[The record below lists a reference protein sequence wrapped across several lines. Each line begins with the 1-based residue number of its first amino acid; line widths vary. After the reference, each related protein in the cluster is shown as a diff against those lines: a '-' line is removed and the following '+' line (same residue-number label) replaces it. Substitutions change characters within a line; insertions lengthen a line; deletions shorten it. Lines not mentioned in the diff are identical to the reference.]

1 MADFIEDQPPP
12 PPPLSW
18 YFCLTKAELEGV
30 GDLEPSSF
38 EWLLL
43 LTAESHLLSPPLQCL
58 TGNVTPYC
66 TSVTMVGEDGKL
78 GIFSREELDL
88 NFPLGGGVI
97 FQPRGGLQFRDF

>member
-1 MADFIEDQPPP
+1 MADFIEDHPPP

-18 YFCLTKAELEGV
+18 YFGLTKAELEGV

-58 TGNVTPYC
+58 TAKVTPHHNILSNEKKVHNRISFC
-66 TSVTMVGEDGKL
+66 PNSQAITV
-78 GIFSREELDL
+78 
-88 NFPLGGGVI
+88 
-97 FQPRGGLQFRDF
+97 

>member
-1 MADFIEDQPPP
+1 MADFIEDHPPP

-58 TGNVTPYC
+58 SGNVILHI
-66 TSVTMVGEDGKL
+66 VK
-78 GIFSREELDL
+78 
-88 NFPLGGGVI
+88 
-97 FQPRGGLQFRDF
+97 